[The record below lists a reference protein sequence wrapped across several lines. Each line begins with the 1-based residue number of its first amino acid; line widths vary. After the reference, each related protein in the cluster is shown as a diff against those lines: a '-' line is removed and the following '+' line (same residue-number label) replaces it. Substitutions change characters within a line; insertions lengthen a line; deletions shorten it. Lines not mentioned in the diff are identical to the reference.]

1 MLMNDESEAAGEGAQ
16 TVLAETPAA
25 KNEAP
30 AAEENE
36 NGNKKDDDHNEG
48 DRPEENGGGE
58 KKDDTPKE
66 KETPLEQKE
75 AEEVQAGNE

>member
-1 MLMNDESEAAGEGAQ
+1 MNDESEAAGEGAQ

-36 NGNKKDDDHNEG
+36 NGNKNDDHIATPG
-48 DRPEENGGGE
+48 DGRPEENGGGE
-58 KKDDTPKE
+58 KKDDTPAKE
-66 KETPLEQKE
+66 KETPLEKE

>member
-1 MLMNDESEAAGEGAQ
+1 MLMNDESEEAGEGAQ

-36 NGNKKDDDHNEG
+36 KGKDDHHEG
-48 DRPEENGGGE
+48 DDRPEENGGGE
-58 KKDDTPKE
+58 KTDDTPKE
-66 KETPLEQKE
+66 TPLEEKE
-75 AEEVQAGNE
+75 AEVQAGNE